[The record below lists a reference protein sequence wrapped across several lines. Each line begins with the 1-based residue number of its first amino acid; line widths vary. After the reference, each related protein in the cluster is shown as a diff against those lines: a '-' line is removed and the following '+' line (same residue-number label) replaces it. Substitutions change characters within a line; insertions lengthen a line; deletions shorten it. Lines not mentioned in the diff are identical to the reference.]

1 MVSDLASSPVLGPFE
16 AIWGP
21 GKKRGRPPVVRYWSD
36 TVPRRGPDALV
47 PHTLTTT
54 TTITTASLL
63 SAALGHL
70 PTSRGTCGTPDIGLP
85 CPRQSRPTIVVWG

>member
-47 PHTLTTT
+47 PNNNNNNHYCKPAQCRT
-54 TTITTASLL
+54 
-63 SAALGHL
+63 
-70 PTSRGTCGTPDIGLP
+70 GTPPHIA
-85 CPRQSRPTIVVWG
+85 RHMRHA